1 MIKRTVLKEGYMV
14 KKDKSTEEKII
25 NAALDEFAELGYAGA
40 RVDSIAERGSVNKA
54 MIYYYYKSKEKLYER
69 ILTDIATEIY
79 GQIKEASADGNEP
92 IEQFYSIIGRYVD
105 LLKLIDRR
113 FMRIYMREI
122 ASGGEFFRKIAV
134 PNLVM
139 PVMTI
144 VEPIFT
150 KGVERGEIREL
161 NPYMTFLQIIGG
173 IIFFNIIR
181 IPMEGSPVE
190 GVIFK
195 DNFYEE
201 FRTNMFRILKE
212 GIEVKEGVK

>member
-1 MIKRTVLKEGYMV
+1 MT

-40 RVDSIAERGSVNKA
+40 RVDSIAERGRINKA

-79 GQIKEASADGNEP
+79 GQIKEASADGYEP

-144 VEPIFT
+144 VEPLFK
-150 KGVERGEIREL
+150 KGVERGEIRDL

-181 IPMEGSPVE
+181 IPMEGSAVE

-201 FRTNMFRILKE
+201 FRINMFRILKE
-212 GIEVKEGVK
+212 GIEVKEGEK

>member
-1 MIKRTVLKEGYMV
+1 MV
-14 KKDKSTEEKII
+14 RKDKSTEEKII
-25 NAALDEFAELGYAGA
+25 NASLDEFSELGYAGA
-40 RVDSIAERGSVNKA
+40 RVDSIAERGAVNKA
-54 MIYYYYKSKEKLYER
+54 MIYYYFKSKEKLYER
-69 ILTDIATEIY
+69 ILTDISTEIY

-92 IEQFYSIIGRYVD
+92 IEQFYAIIGRYVD
-105 LLKLIDRR
+105 MLKLIDRR

-122 ASGGEFFRKIAV
+122 ASGGEFFRKIAI
-134 PNLVM
+134 PNLVL
-139 PVMTI
+139 PVMSI
-144 VEPIFT
+144 VEPLFK
-150 KGVERGEIREL
+150 KGVEKGEIRDL

-201 FRTNMFRILKE
+201 FSANMFGILKE
-212 GIEVKEGVK
+212 GIEVKEGGK

>member
-1 MIKRTVLKEGYMV
+1 MV

>member
-1 MIKRTVLKEGYMV
+1 MT

-40 RVDSIAERGSVNKA
+40 RVDSIAERGAINKA
-54 MIYYYYKSKEKLYER
+54 MIYYYFKSKEKLYER
-69 ILTDIATEIY
+69 ILTDIAAEIY

-144 VEPIFT
+144 VEPLFK
-150 KGVERGEIREL
+150 KGVERGEIRDL

-212 GIEVKEGVK
+212 GIEVKEGEK

>member
-1 MIKRTVLKEGYMV
+1 MV
-14 KKDKSTEEKII
+14 KKDKTTEEKII

-40 RVDSIAERGSVNKA
+40 RVDSIAERGAVNKA
-54 MIYYYYKSKEKLYER
+54 MIYYYFKSKEKLYER
-69 ILTDIATEIY
+69 ILTDIATKLY
-79 GQIKEASADGNEP
+79 GQIKEASADGDEP

-105 LLKLIDRR
+105 MLKLIDRR

-122 ASGGEFFRKIAV
+122 ASGGEFFRRIAV

-144 VEPIFT
+144 VEPIFK
-150 KGVERGEIREL
+150 KGVERGEIRNL

-212 GIEVKEGVK
+212 GIEVKEGEK

>member
-1 MIKRTVLKEGYMV
+1 MV
-14 KKDKSTEEKII
+14 RKDKSTEEKII
-25 NAALDEFAELGYAGA
+25 NASLDEFAELGYAGA
-40 RVDSIAERGSVNKA
+40 RVDSIAERGAVNKA
-54 MIYYYYKSKEKLYER
+54 MIYYYFKSKEKLYER
-69 ILTDIATEIY
+69 ILTDISTEIY

-92 IEQFYSIIGRYVD
+92 IEQFYAIIGRYVD
-105 LLKLIDRR
+105 MLKLIDRR

-122 ASGGEFFRKIAV
+122 ASGGEFFRKIAI
-134 PNLVM
+134 PNLVL
-139 PVMTI
+139 PVMSI
-144 VEPIFT
+144 VEPLFK
-150 KGVERGEIREL
+150 KGVEKGEIRDL

-201 FRTNMFRILKE
+201 FSANMFSILKE
-212 GIEVKEGVK
+212 GIEVKEGGK

>member
-1 MIKRTVLKEGYMV
+1 MV
-14 KKDKSTEEKII
+14 KKDKTTEEKII

-40 RVDSIAERGSVNKA
+40 RVDSIAERGAVNKA

-69 ILTDIATEIY
+69 ILTDIATKLY
-79 GQIKEASADGNEP
+79 GQIKEASADGDEP

-105 LLKLIDRR
+105 MLKLIDRR

-122 ASGGEFFRKIAV
+122 ASGGEFFRRIAV

-144 VEPIFT
+144 VEPIFK
-150 KGVERGEIREL
+150 KGVERGEIRNL

-173 IIFFNIIR
+173 IIFFNIIKV
-181 IPMEGSPVE
+181 PMEGSAVE

-195 DNFYEE
+195 DNFYED

-212 GIEVKEGVK
+212 GIEVREGEK